1 MARALPIVSQMR
13 RCVLCGRASSGKSS
27 LLYALRHGT
36 SRDFHSDATI
46 GVAHMRYRGMDVW
59 DTAGQEQ
66 YRALLGLYFRNAHAA
81 LVVFDLTHRAS
92 FNDVAYWAAEV
103 RKHAPD
109 ARLLLVGAKAD
120 LPRQRVISEQEC
132 HKKAEDMRAQYWET
146 SARTGAGVSA
156 PFRYLLQELPPPP
169 PPESIALSNSPSLSD
184 WSTAACCGGS
194 MRFAAQ
200 QSSGGGE

>member
-1 MARALPIVSQMR
+1 
-13 RCVLCGRASSGKSS
+13 
-27 LLYALRHGT
+27 
-36 SRDFHSDATI
+36 
-46 GVAHMRYRGMDVW
+46 MDVW

-92 FNDVAYWAAEV
+92 FDDVDYWTAEV
-103 RKHAPD
+103 RKHAPG

-120 LPRQRVISEQEC
+120 LLRRRAITEQEC
-132 HKKAEDMRAQYWET
+132 HTKADDMRAQYWET
-146 SARTGAGVSA
+146 SARTGAGVSE

-169 PPESIALSNSPSLSD
+169 PPLETIALSDSPVPSA
-184 WSTAACCGGS
+184 WSAAACCGS
-194 MRFAAQ
+194 SVRCAEP